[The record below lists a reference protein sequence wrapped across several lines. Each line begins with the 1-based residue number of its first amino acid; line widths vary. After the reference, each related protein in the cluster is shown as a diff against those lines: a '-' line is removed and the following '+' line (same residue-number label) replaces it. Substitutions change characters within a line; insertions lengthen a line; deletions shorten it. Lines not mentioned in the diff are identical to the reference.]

1 MVSLLRTAGVLCE
14 SPPDAALS
22 TRVGLLGL
30 LVDMVA
36 HGMVDHSLF
45 LVDLSYVFMLACG
58 LLSLLGRY
66 VEPDAS
72 LTLTKL

>member
-1 MVSLLRTAGVLCE
+1 
-14 SPPDAALS
+14 
-22 TRVGLLGL
+22 LLGL

-58 LLSLLGRY
+58 LLALLGRY
-66 VEPDAS
+66 VEPDA
-72 LTLTKL
+72 LPTLTKL